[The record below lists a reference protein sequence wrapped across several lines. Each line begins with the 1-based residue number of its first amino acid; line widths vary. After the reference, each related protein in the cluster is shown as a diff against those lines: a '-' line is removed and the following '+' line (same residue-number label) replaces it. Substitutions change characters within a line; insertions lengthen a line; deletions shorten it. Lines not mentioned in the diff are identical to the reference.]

1 MRPLNQD
8 GGSLDAALLENRT
21 PLVAQGME
29 IVPSG
34 DASFKK
40 TDPAVFYAEVY
51 DPRLTGTDPPKL
63 GVQML
68 VVDLKTRQKKIDT
81 GGPLPKNTA
90 GTPVV
95 SFGLRLP
102 VDKLEPGSYELQ
114 VRAVDSTGA
123 ATPGT
128 YRRLSGE
135 LARQTAS
142 RRRPDPAS
150 FSSWPACGVPPAPPG

>member
-1 MRPLNQD
+1 
-8 GGSLDAALLENRT
+8 
-21 PLVAQGME
+21 ME

-34 DASFKK
+34 DDRFKK

-51 DPRLTGTDPPKL
+51 DPRLVGTDPPKL

-81 GGPLPKNTA
+81 GGPLPKNAA

-102 VDKLEPGSYELQ
+102 VDQLEPGSYELQ

-123 ATPGT
+123 ATPV
-128 YRRLSGE
+128 R
-135 LARQTAS
+135 TA
-142 RRRPDPAS
+142 D
-150 FSSWPACGVPPAPPG
+150 FQVD